1 MFFLL
6 FFLRWKLPSV
16 TSLIIPRKTSNLL
29 STFYSS
35 PDLKFQGLKL
45 RQWHQFQV
53 KRKWAPDFS
62 YWEGDSSRNAYRT
75 PWRGLGS
82 WRREQGPRSSMTRS
96 ENARPSQPSHLH
108 LLAADG
114 AVDAMRVRSAR
125 WKRRPEAGKRRRPQE
140 YARRVSRTQGPQGRA
155 TVGGAAR
162 RGAALLCCRWHR
174 RVGRL

>member
-1 MFFLL
+1 
-6 FFLRWKLPSV
+6 
-16 TSLIIPRKTSNLL
+16 
-29 STFYSS
+29 
-35 PDLKFQGLKL
+35 
-45 RQWHQFQV
+45 
-53 KRKWAPDFS
+53 
-62 YWEGDSSRNAYRT
+62 
-75 PWRGLGS
+75 
-82 WRREQGPRSSMTRS
+82 MTRS